1 MDERKYCDY
10 RDYYDKLDV
19 IGKGGF
25 AIIYEGREKETKK
38 EVAIK
43 VIDLEQ
49 MEQNILLEYV
59 PDNLE

>member
-10 RDYYDKLDV
+10 KDYYDKLDA

-25 AIIYEGREKETKK
+25 GIIFKGREKKSKK

-43 VIDLEQ
+43 VIDLKQ
-49 MEQNILLEYV
+49 MEQNILLEY
-59 PDNLE
+59 